1 MRSMKTL
8 TTLAVAAAVMAPLL
22 ASAAADARNTD
33 SAPKT
38 RAEVKQEL
46 REWQR
51 NPVSHDGWLMMGD
64 GMIYVGPPDQQGLS
78 KSPQAEA
85 RPGNTEVGAS
95 RGDDASK
102 TSAEVVQEL
111 REWQRN
117 PVTHDGW
124 LMVGDGMIYVGPQHE

>member
-8 TTLAVAAAVMAPLL
+8 TTLAVAAAVTAPLL
-22 ASAAADARNTD
+22 ASGADARNTD
-33 SAPKT
+33 NAPKS

-46 REWQR
+46 REWQLD
-51 NPVSHDGWLMMGD
+51 PVSHDGWLMMGD
-64 GMIYVGPPDQQGLS
+64 GMIYVGPPDQQGLG
-78 KSPQAEA
+78 KARQAEA
-85 RPGNTEVGAS
+85 RSGNTDIGAS
-95 RGDDASK
+95 QGDDASK
-102 TSAEVVQEL
+102 TRAEVVQEL